1 DLNDCEVSLIALNS
15 AVSRV
20 SQEAIKTSV
29 VHLET
34 DRPTPVGVLVNRLSM
49 QIDRSPR
56 FNGIVLQSTEV
67 MGLGRF
73 YLKEHAVDQK
83 TKANPSYL
91 DNCAA
96 FQGMRVVFLPSEV
109 FHERTPTKFTLA
121 EPLKLQ
127 HIAEICDHGMKMC
140 SLISKWYGN
149 TMHRRLE

>member
-1 DLNDCEVSLIALNS
+1 
-15 AVSRV
+15 
-20 SQEAIKTSV
+20 
-29 VHLET
+29 
-34 DRPTPVGVLVNRLSM
+34 
-49 QIDRSPR
+49 
-56 FNGIVLQSTEV
+56 
-67 MGLGRF
+67 RF

-91 DNCAA
+91 DNCAT

-149 TMHRRLE
+149 TMHRRLEISRKAIEKKTEELNQHAKQMEEFSSESMEYYKLAMKYNETFATWVTSPAIDF